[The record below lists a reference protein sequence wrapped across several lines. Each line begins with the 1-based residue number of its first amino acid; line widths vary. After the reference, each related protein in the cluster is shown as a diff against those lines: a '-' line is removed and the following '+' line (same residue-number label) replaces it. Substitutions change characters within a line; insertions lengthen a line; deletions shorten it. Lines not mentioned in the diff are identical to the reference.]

1 MAQPSIVEI
10 YSRHIRTSPAKQ
22 RLKLLAL
29 IAGDL
34 AAEANRANQPPPR
47 SIKELYG
54 AGRASWDGI
63 DAQEYVNKL
72 REEWDE
78 RPW

>member
-1 MAQPSIVEI
+1 MAAPSVVEI
-10 YSRHIRTSPAKQ
+10 YLRHIRCLPVEQ
-22 RLKLLAL
+22 RQKLLAL

-34 AAEANRANQPPPR
+34 AAEAERADQPRPE

-54 AGRASWDGI
+54 AGRASWDGS

-78 RPW
+78 RL